1 MTGAMNGARFRSHRT
16 SSGAALRPTSSK
28 LIYKFRSMFAWNLG
42 IPTIAIEQLLHF
54 QVNKCEILTE
64 PSVTPQHVRYQSVTP
79 QHVWYQSVTPQHVWY
94 QSVTPQH
101 VWYQIKT
108 LARIQLSSPA
118 SGTEER
124 ASETTQSALYGT
136 WVRQSAA
143 GPELTK
149 VQGLMRLRANPPLT
163 PHLWTAQLNE
173 LYDVTQ
179 FKHAP
184 SGWTGIF
191 RKTNPSRN
199 KHQLWFETEEAGY
212 L

>member
-42 IPTIAIEQLLHF
+42 IPTVAIEQLLHF

-64 PSVTPQHVRYQSVTP
+64 P
-79 QHVWYQSVTPQHVWY
+79 SVTPQHVWY

>member
-42 IPTIAIEQLLHF
+42 IPTVAIEQLLHF

-64 PSVTPQHVRYQSVTP
+64 P
-79 QHVWYQSVTPQHVWY
+79 SVTPQHVWY

-179 FKHAP
+179 FKHAH